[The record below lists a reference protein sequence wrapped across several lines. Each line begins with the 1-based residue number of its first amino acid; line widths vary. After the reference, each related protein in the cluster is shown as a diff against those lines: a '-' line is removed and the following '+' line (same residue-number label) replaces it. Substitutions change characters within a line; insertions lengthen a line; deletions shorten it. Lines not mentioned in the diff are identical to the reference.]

1 MKNKKIIFRR
11 LITALLCGAMI
22 ISLGGCDINQIIGD
36 AVSNALNSAVD
47 EYYGSGNGNGNG
59 GSSSNFQGDNDANG
73 VRSEV
78 SEALS
83 AIRTVIKLSDAFC
96 GVAYLGYT
104 ENPIAKED
112 FRAWLIGTNPRQL
125 EDNPF
130 IADIPEEN
138 IIGDCGQLFCLIPR
152 DENASV
158 AVNSIHW
165 DSSQE
170 RYVEDEVLY
179 RSESGQPILIFSK
192 PDPEYSYA
200 STNNVFVV
208 NDDGS
213 TVEWYPGINPS
224 GYIYV
229 THENDMAEDS
239 PVLTMD
245 FTNYDD
251 FGIDGLYYYSHEM
264 GWSGPR
270 VVTLAG
276 DARVGDMYWHC
287 TAADPN
293 EKIVHYTFIFHNE
306 GDNRGTAIL
315 GFAYDDSSEF
325 EEVWNGYWH
334 LEEVPEAASRLELS
348 MNSASGKYFADYFR
362 ILVSPSGEQM
372 VMSRGE
378 HGTLLPEMSATFE
391 YFYFDLVIA

>member
-1 MKNKKIIFRR
+1 M
-11 LITALLCGAMI
+11 
-22 ISLGGCDINQIIGD
+22 
-36 AVSNALNSAVD
+36 
-47 EYYGSGNGNGNG
+47 
-59 GSSSNFQGDNDANG
+59 
-73 VRSEV
+73 
-78 SEALS
+78 
-83 AIRTVIKLSDAFC
+83 
-96 GVAYLGYT
+96 AYLGYT

-112 FRAWLIGTNPRQL
+112 LRAWLIGTNPRQL

-170 RYVEDEVLY
+170 RYFEDEVLY

-239 PVLTMD
+239 P
-245 FTNYDD
+245 
-251 FGIDGLYYYSHEM
+251 
-264 GWSGPR
+264 
-270 VVTLAG
+270 
-276 DARVGDMYWHC
+276 
-287 TAADPN
+287 AADPN

-378 HGTLLPEMSATFE
+378 HGTLLPEMSAIFE
-391 YFYFDLVIA
+391 DFYFDLIMA

>member
-1 MKNKKIIFRR
+1 M
-11 LITALLCGAMI
+11 
-22 ISLGGCDINQIIGD
+22 
-36 AVSNALNSAVD
+36 
-47 EYYGSGNGNGNG
+47 
-59 GSSSNFQGDNDANG
+59 
-73 VRSEV
+73 
-78 SEALS
+78 
-83 AIRTVIKLSDAFC
+83 
-96 GVAYLGYT
+96 
-104 ENPIAKED
+104 
-112 FRAWLIGTNPRQL
+112 
-125 EDNPF
+125 
-130 IADIPEEN
+130 
-138 IIGDCGQLFCLIPR
+138 
-152 DENASV
+152 
-158 AVNSIHW
+158 
-165 DSSQE
+165 
-170 RYVEDEVLY
+170 
-179 RSESGQPILIFSK
+179 
-192 PDPEYSYA
+192 
-200 STNNVFVV
+200 
-208 NDDGS
+208 
-213 TVEWYPGINPS
+213 EWYPGINPS

-264 GWSGPR
+264 GWSGPTT
-270 VVTLAG
+270 VTLAG

-391 YFYFDLVIA
+391 YFYFDLVMA

>member
-59 GSSSNFQGDNDANG
+59 NGGSSNFQGDNDANG
-73 VRSEV
+73 VRPEV

-251 FGIDGLYYYSHEM
+251 FGID
-264 GWSGPR
+264 
-270 VVTLAG
+270 
-276 DARVGDMYWHC
+276 
-287 TAADPN
+287 
-293 EKIVHYTFIFHNE
+293 
-306 GDNRGTAIL
+306 
-315 GFAYDDSSEF
+315 
-325 EEVWNGYWH
+325 
-334 LEEVPEAASRLELS
+334 
-348 MNSASGKYFADYFR
+348 
-362 ILVSPSGEQM
+362 
-372 VMSRGE
+372 
-378 HGTLLPEMSATFE
+378 
-391 YFYFDLVIA
+391 